1 MKKKVIIGILLMV
14 LFWGLLWAFLIQK
27 PDYDY
32 GINVKFELDTPVE
45 YEYAIAEQYVEQ
57 YNAEL
62 LDDSL
67 PHNYTLVF
75 PDMAEHQVRAIVGI
89 LMDTDYVLSAIYT
102 TVTMID

>member
-45 YEYAIAEQYVEQ
+45 YEYAIAEVYAGRRAACI
-57 YNAEL
+57 NFF
-62 LDDSL
+62 SL
-67 PHNYTLVF
+67 F
-75 PDMAEHQVRAIVGI
+75 E
-89 LMDTDYVLSAIYT
+89 S
-102 TVTMID
+102 TVQI